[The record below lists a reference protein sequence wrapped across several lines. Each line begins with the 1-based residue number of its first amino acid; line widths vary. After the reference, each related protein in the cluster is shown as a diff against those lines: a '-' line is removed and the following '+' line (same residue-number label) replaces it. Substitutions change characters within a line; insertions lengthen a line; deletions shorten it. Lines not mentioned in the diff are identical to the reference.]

1 MGVVLTILKIIGI
14 ILLVILGILV
24 LLICLVLFNAV
35 KYEVKG
41 KSDGTM
47 DSLAGQARFSWLFH
61 LIQGE
66 VLVRNDI
73 FRWKIRVAW
82 LQFEGP
88 PESAETVEKEVVQ
101 EAEKVGEEAGE
112 FVEEEA
118 KEIGEELAE
127 EPDRIKEKLQE
138 TEEKAETVAQE
149 AYRDIEDTVDTVED
163 REDTEEQD
171 REKSQESG
179 EQSAAFEGEET
190 HGPETQ
196 TGPVDSEEDH
206 TERSPGIFRIIR
218 DFIKA
223 GLDTVREFLIS
234 IRVAFLALLDNIKQG
249 EEAVSAV
256 WDFLREEA
264 HINAF
269 RKIRD
274 ELLYLLKKLRPRLNS
289 LKLKYGFD
297 DPSLTGDV
305 LAGLSVLYP
314 FLGDNALIYPD
325 FENQVFRINL
335 DLIGKARIWNLLL
348 AAIRLLLDKNVRK
361 TYTDVMSMMNA

>member
-24 LLICLVLFNAV
+24 LLICVVLFNAI
-35 KYEVKG
+35 KYEIKG
-41 KSDGTM
+41 KCDGTL
-47 DSLAGQARFSWLFH
+47 DSLAGQASFSWLFH

-66 VLVRNDI
+66 VLIRNGI
-73 FRWKIRVAW
+73 VRWKIRVAW
-82 LQFEGP
+82 LQFKGP
-88 PESAETVEKEVVQ
+88 PESAETVEKEVVE
-101 EAEKVGEEAGE
+101 EAEKVGKEAEE

-118 KEIGEELAE
+118 EEIGEELAE
-127 EPDRIKEKLQE
+127 EPDKIKEKLQE
-138 TEEKAETVAQE
+138 TEEKAETVAE
-149 AYRDIEDTVDTVED
+149 ETYRDIENTVDSVED
-163 REDTEEQD
+163 REDSEEQD
-171 REKSQESG
+171 REESPKNG
-179 EQSAAFEGEET
+179 EQSPAIESEET
-190 HGPETQ
+190 GRPEPEK
-196 TGPVDSEEDH
+196 GSVNGEEDH
-206 TERSPGIFRIIR
+206 TERGPGIFRIIW

-223 GLDTVREFLIS
+223 GVDTVREFLIS
-234 IRVAFLALLDNIKQG
+234 IRVAILAILDNIKQG
-249 EEAVSAV
+249 RDAVTAI
-256 WDFLREEA
+256 WDFLREEV

-361 TYTDVMSMMNA
+361 TYTDVMSMMNG